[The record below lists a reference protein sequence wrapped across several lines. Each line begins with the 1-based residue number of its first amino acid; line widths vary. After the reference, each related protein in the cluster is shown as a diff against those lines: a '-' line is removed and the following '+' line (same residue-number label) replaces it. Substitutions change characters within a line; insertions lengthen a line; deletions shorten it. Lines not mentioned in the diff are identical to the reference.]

1 MSVSDFLDIADE
13 TPKWKRDATQL
24 GIETNYV
31 FDMADS
37 FWEASIEWFGE
48 LHTEAGETERE
59 AVNSLIFKLKLD
71 A

>member
-1 MSVSDFLDIADE
+1 MSVSDFLDIPE
-13 TPKWKRDATQL
+13 EVPKWKREAAQL

-31 FDMADS
+31 FHMADS
-37 FWEASIEWFGE
+37 FWEASIDWFGNVE
-48 LHTEAGETERE
+48 TQCGETERE